1 MFKKSLIIFS
11 VVLACAQARAESFKG
26 KVVGVSDGDTLT
38 VLHNQ
43 QPEKIRLNGIDCPEK
58 KQAFGERAKLF
69 VSSLAFGKGATVKAS
84 KIDRYGRTLGEVW
97 VGEKNLSQELLRVG
111 LAWHYRQFSKDAELQ
126 PLEDVARVKG
136 LGLWVDPDPV
146 APWDFR
152 KSRKRR

>member
-58 KQAFGERAKLF
+58 KQDFGARAKQL
-69 VSSLAFGKGATVKAS
+69 SSAMAFGKTVEVQYEKR
-84 KIDRYGRTLGEVW
+84 DRYGRILGTVL
-97 VGEKNLSQELLRVG
+97 VGGKNLSEELLRAG
-111 LAWHYRQFSKDAELQ
+111 MAWHYRQYSADPYLQ
-126 PLEDVARVKG
+126 ELEDMARDYRR
-136 LGLWVDPDPV
+136 GLWSMPNPTP
-146 APWDFR
+146 PWEFR
-152 KSRKRR
+152 KARKR